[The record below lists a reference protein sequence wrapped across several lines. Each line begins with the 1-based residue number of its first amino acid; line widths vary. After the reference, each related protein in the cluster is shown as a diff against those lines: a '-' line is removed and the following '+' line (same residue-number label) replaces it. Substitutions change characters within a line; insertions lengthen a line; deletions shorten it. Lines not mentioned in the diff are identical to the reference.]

1 MENRAHA
8 LLAGLFTLVLGTAV
22 FLSLFWFGAANQE
35 ETRELLVVSRQN
47 VNGLNPQA
55 RVSYRGIQVGK
66 VEDIYLD
73 PEDMRN
79 ILIRIQIKKNLP
91 LGMDTSAHFSYQ
103 GITGIAQILLE
114 DGHGPDNDWESLP
127 EEIAGKPPRIP
138 LEASL
143 MNQIQEKL
151 PEMLVQVQNFLSN
164 ANALLNE
171 NNRHNLGQILAHLE
185 SASKRTDDTLSR
197 LQQALSPENIQSAS
211 SAMRE
216 IPALVKEAR
225 LMVQHIDDVTTR
237 LDDIIGVQG
246 EPGERLVPQVA
257 AMSQELTV
265 TTRQLGRVL
274 EMLERSPQSLI
285 FGAAPARPG
294 PGEAGFSAPGRPSE
308 RP

>member
-8 LLAGLFTLVLGTAV
+8 LLAGLFTLVLGAAV
-22 FLSLFWFGAANQE
+22 FLSLFWLGASRQE

-91 LGMDTSAHFSYQ
+91 LGTDTIARFAYQ

-114 DGHGPDNDWESLP
+114 DGHGPGNDWETLP
-127 EEIAGKPPRIP
+127 EEIAGNPPRIL

-151 PEMLVQVQNFLSN
+151 PEMLMQAQNFMSN
-164 ANALLNE
+164 ANALLDE
-171 NNRHNLGQILAHLE
+171 NNRRNLGQILVHLE
-185 SASKRTDDTLSR
+185 SASKRANDALDR
-197 LQQALSPENIQSAS
+197 LQQTLSPENIQSAS
-211 SAMRE
+211 SVMRE
-216 IPALVKEAR
+216 MPALVQEAR
-225 LMVQHIDDVTTR
+225 QMVRHIDNVATR

-257 AMSQELTV
+257 AMSQELTAA
-265 TTRQLGRVL
+265 TRQLGRVL

-285 FGAAPARPG
+285 FGASPARPG
-294 PGEAGFSAPGRPSE
+294 PGEAGFSAPAGISE